1 MMYSERTSLKLDMQ
15 PPANPV
21 EGDVPMNHHEQIL
34 SKLQEDLVL
43 RGLARRTQQSYVWC
57 VRNFLTFCNR
67 PVEQLEATDIRH
79 FLLYLIQVK
88 KLATKT
94 INLHNAAIRFLF
106 AVTLGRTLNYLQVP
120 RMKIQKK
127 LPVLLSRQEVF
138 SLFEHCPNLKH
149 KAMLMVIYSAGL
161 RVSEA
166 AALKVHHIDSK
177 AMRVFVACGKGA
189 KDRYTLLSEDCL
201 IDLRKYWRAYRP
213 RHPEAWLFLGKSNL
227 THIASQSIRE
237 AFDKACQRAG
247 ITKQVSI
254 HSLRHAFATHL
265 LEDGATLL
273 QVKALLGHANIQST
287 TIYLHLANLTAGL
300 KSPLDN
306 WPVVPRMEDVTRG

>member
-1 MMYSERTSLKLDMQ
+1 
-15 PPANPV
+15 
-21 EGDVPMNHHEQIL
+21 MNYHEQIV

-43 RGLARRTQQSYVWC
+43 RGLAPRTQQSYVWC
-57 VRNFLTFCNR
+57 VRTFLTFCKR
-67 PVEQLEATDIRH
+67 PVEQLEEKDIRH
-79 FLLYLIQVK
+79 FLLHLIQEK
-88 KLATKT
+88 KLAAKT
-94 INLHNAAIRFLF
+94 INLHNSAIRFLF

-127 LPVLLSRQEVF
+127 LPVLLSREEVF
-138 SLFEHCPNLKH
+138 SLFEHCLNLKH
-149 KAMLMVIYSAGL
+149 KAMLMVIYGAGL

-177 AMRVFVACGKGA
+177 AMRVFVACGKGG

-201 IDLRKYWRAYRP
+201 VNLRQYWRAYRP
-213 RHPEAWLFLGKSNL
+213 QHPEGWLFPGLSKV
-227 THIASQSIRE
+227 THVTPKSIRE
-237 AFDKACQRAG
+237 VFHEARRRAG
-247 ITKQVSI
+247 ITKPVSI

-273 QVKALLGHANIQST
+273 QVKELLGHANIQST

-306 WPVVPRMEDVTRG
+306 GPVASQTGVNPRG

>member
-1 MMYSERTSLKLDMQ
+1 
-15 PPANPV
+15 
-21 EGDVPMNHHEQIL
+21 MNHHEQIV

-43 RGLARRTQQSYVWC
+43 RGLASCTQQNYIRC
-57 VRNFLTFCNR
+57 ARTFLAYCNR
-67 PVEQLEATDIRH
+67 PAEQLEGKDVRR

-94 INLHNAAIRFLF
+94 INLHSAAIRFLF
-106 AVTLGRTLNYLQVP
+106 AMTLDRPLNDLQVP
-120 RMKIQKK
+120 RMKNSKK
-127 LPVLLSRQEVF
+127 LPILLSREEVC

-149 KAMLMVIYSAGL
+149 RAMLKVIYSAGL

-177 AMRVFVACGKGA
+177 DMRVLVACGKGGKA
-189 KDRYTLLSEDCL
+189 RYTLLSEDCL
-201 IDLRKYWRAYRP
+201 LDLRAYWRAYRP
-213 RHPEAWLFLGKSNL
+213 QHPEGWLFLGTYNV
-227 THIASQSIRE
+227 THITSRSIQHAFNE
-237 AFDKACQRAG
+237 ARQRAG
-247 ITKQVSI
+247 ITKPVSI

-273 QVKALLGHANIQST
+273 QVKELLGHASIQTT

-306 WPVVPRMEDVTRG
+306 GPVVSQTEVDPRG

>member
-1 MMYSERTSLKLDMQ
+1 
-15 PPANPV
+15 
-21 EGDVPMNHHEQIL
+21 MNHHEQIV

-43 RGLARRTQQSYVWC
+43 RGLALRTQQSYVWC
-57 VRNFLTFCNR
+57 VRNFLAYCNR
-67 PVEQLEATDIRH
+67 PVEQLEAEDIRH
-79 FLLYLIQVK
+79 FLLHLIHEK

-106 AVTLGRTLNYLQVP
+106 AVTLDRTLNYLQVP

-127 LPVLLSRQEVF
+127 LPVLLSREEVF

-149 KAMLMVIYSAGL
+149 KAMLMVIYGAGL

-177 AMRVFVACGKGA
+177 VMRVLVACGKGGKA
-189 KDRYTLLSEDCL
+189 RYTLLSENCL
-201 IDLRKYWRAYRP
+201 LELRKYWRAYRP
-213 RHPEAWLFLGKSNL
+213 QHPEGWLFPGKSKV
-227 THIASQSIRE
+227 THVTSKSIRDV
-237 AFDKACQRAG
+237 FNKARRRAG
-247 ITKQVSI
+247 ITKPVSV

-273 QVKALLGHANIQST
+273 QVKALLGHANIQTT

-300 KSPLDN
+300 KSPLDHG
-306 WPVVPRMEDVTRG
+306 PTLSETEGAARD

>member
-1 MMYSERTSLKLDMQ
+1 
-15 PPANPV
+15 
-21 EGDVPMNHHEQIL
+21 MNHHEQIV

-43 RGLARRTQQSYVWC
+43 RGLAPRTQQNYVRC
-57 VRNFLTFCNR
+57 VRTFLAYCNR
-67 PVEQLEATDIRH
+67 PVEQLNEKDIRR
-79 FLLYLIQVK
+79 FLLYLIQEK
-88 KLATKT
+88 KFAAKT
-94 INLHNAAIRFLF
+94 INLHGSAIRFLF
-106 AVTLGRTLNYLQVP
+106 AVTLDRTLNYLQVP
-120 RMKIQKK
+120 RMKNQKK
-127 LPVLLSRQEVF
+127 LPILLSRAEVF

-177 AMRVFVACGKGA
+177 AMRLLVACGKGGKA
-189 KDRYTLLSEDCL
+189 RYTLLSEACL
-201 IDLRKYWRAYRP
+201 LDLRAYWRAYRP
-213 RHPEAWLFLGKSNL
+213 EHPEGWLFLGTYKV
-227 THIASQSIRE
+227 THITSRSIQQAFNEARE
-237 AFDKACQRAG
+237 RAG
-247 ITKQVSI
+247 ITKPVSI

-273 QVKALLGHANIQST
+273 QVKALLGHASIQTT

-306 WPVVPRMEDVTRG
+306 GPFVSQTEVDTRD